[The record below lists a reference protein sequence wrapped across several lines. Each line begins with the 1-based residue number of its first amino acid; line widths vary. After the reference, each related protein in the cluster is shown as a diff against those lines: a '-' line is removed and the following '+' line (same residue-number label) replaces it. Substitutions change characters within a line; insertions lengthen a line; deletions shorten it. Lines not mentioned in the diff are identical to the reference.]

1 MSLDI
6 FPLLIFVLATTFSP
20 GPNNISAAAMGINIG
35 YKNSLPYLLGIM
47 IGFSLIMML
56 CAFVSSKIISV
67 LPNLETYLS
76 YVGFAYILW
85 LAYSTLTSNIHSSH
99 KTATQQAFTKGFVLQ
114 LVNPKA
120 IVYGLTL
127 YSTFLVALAN
137 NTPYLIGTSFLFGA
151 ITFSAI
157 SIWALFGSVLRHKLS
172 NPAFHRAVNFILA
185 LLLAYTA
192 FTLLP

>member
-1 MSLDI
+1 MPLDI
-6 FPLLIFVLATTFSP
+6 FPLLIFILATTFSP

-47 IGFSLIMML
+47 AGFSFIMML
-56 CAFVSSKIISV
+56 CALVSSKIITV
-67 LPNLETYLS
+67 LPHLETYLS

-85 LAYSTLTSNIHSSH
+85 LAYSTLTSSVQSNN
-99 KTATQQAFTKGFVLQ
+99 KVATQQAFTKGFVLQ

-137 NTPYLIGTSFLFGA
+137 NTSYLIGTSFLFGA

-157 SIWALFGSVLRHKLS
+157 STWALFGSVLRHKLN
-172 NPAFHRAVNFILA
+172 NPTFHRTVNVVLA